1 MPGSSQDILAQNNI
15 NRFQLI
21 HLLRHIVNID
31 VNDIFFSINNIF
43 PKNIS
48 NLSKRDNVDV
58 TTPPRW
64 VMLML
69 VIIMVI
75 EENHIVIVEFMQ
87 FMKYLLVSLIHS
99 GNLTF
104 QLSFRAN
111 QALPKRKVRGIIQ
124 SSLSMHFWSKTSS
137 HPLYYDYV
145 ISVWRKRASSPI
157 SVLEIGRAGSP
168 MHHRWDDKETDNH
181 YHVIMVIVI

>member
-1 MPGSSQDILAQNNI
+1 MLYD
-15 NRFQLI
+15 
-21 HLLRHIVNID
+21 
-31 VNDIFFSINNIF
+31 NDTFFSINNIF

-111 QALPKRKVRGIIQ
+111 QALPKRKVRPCLCTNDHHTTYIMI
-124 SSLSMHFWSKTSS
+124 MWSAFGENEQALLFLFLRSGEQEVPCT
-137 HPLYYDYV
+137 
-145 ISVWRKRASSPI
+145 
-157 SVLEIGRAGSP
+157 IGGR
-168 MHHRWDDKETDNH
+168 MMEMMI
-181 YHVIMVIVI
+181 VIMW

>member
-21 HLLRHIVNID
+21 HLFRDIIVNVD

-64 VMLML
+64 QWCWWWWLSWWWKKTIYVD
-69 VIIMVI
+69 IGF
-75 EENHIVIVEFMQ
+75 VEFMQ
-87 FMKYLLVSLIHS
+87 FMKYLLVSLFHS

-111 QALPKRKVRGIIQ
+111 QALPKRKVLEIIQ
-124 SSLSMHFWSKTSS
+124 SSLSNDHHTTYIMMWSAFGENEQALLFLFLRSGEQEVPCT
-137 HPLYYDYV
+137 
-145 ISVWRKRASSPI
+145 
-157 SVLEIGRAGSP
+157 IGGR
-168 MHHRWDDKETDNH
+168 MMEMMI
-181 YHVIMVIVI
+181 VIMW